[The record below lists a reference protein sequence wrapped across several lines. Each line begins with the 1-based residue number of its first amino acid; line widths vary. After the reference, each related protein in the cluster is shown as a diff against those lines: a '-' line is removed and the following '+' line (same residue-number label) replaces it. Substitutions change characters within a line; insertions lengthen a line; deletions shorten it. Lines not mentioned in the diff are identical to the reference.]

1 VKREIILAAVMLI
14 SSRAYTM
21 EYSYRIVGS
30 NSILI
35 DASGDIERDEDV
47 IFATWYTSLPN
58 DVTNH
63 SIDEFI
69 FNSPGGSVLGAVKL
83 SAQIGQFHFNTGV
96 AAGGECTSAC
106 ILPYVLGQQKS
117 IALDARI
124 GVHEAANEEALE
136 GDTQAQANSIMV
148 TKLMADALAEENVPS
163 SIIYKMLMTPPTS
176 IYWLTADDLAAW
188 NVNIITADA
197 PQTQPAAPQAIE
209 VPRTQPAAPQAIEV
223 PQAHPAAPQAIEVPQ
238 TPRKVEYRYMQWAC
252 QIAGTNTFY
261 YVTYDRAD
269 LSNIQAYVGSKPR
282 PAHFSHLGDSDVID
296 IDHLRIILSSHPDT
310 DPSQVIHLDEN
321 NRQEIIYCSPS
332 KYWS

>member
-1 VKREIILAAVMLI
+1 MKREIILAIVMLI

-21 EYSYRIVGS
+21 EYSYRVVGS

-35 DASGDIERDEDV
+35 DASGDIERDEDI

-58 DVTNH
+58 DMANR
-63 SIDEFI
+63 SIDSFV

-83 SAQIGQFHFNTGV
+83 SAQIEHFRFNTGV

-106 ILPYVLGQQKS
+106 ILLYALGQEKS
-117 IALDARI
+117 IAFDARI
-124 GVHEAANEEALE
+124 GVHEAANEEALK

-148 TKLMADALAEENVPS
+148 TKLMADALTNENVPS
-163 SIIYKMLMTPPTS
+163 TIIYKMLMTPPTS
-176 IYWLTADDLAAW
+176 VYWLTADDLAAW

-197 PQTQPAAPQAIE
+197 PQTQPAAPQTIE
-209 VPRTQPAAPQAIEV
+209 VPRTQPAVPQAIEV
-223 PQAHPAAPQAIEVPQ
+223 PQA
-238 TPRKVEYRYMQWAC
+238 PRQVEYRYMQWAC

-282 PAHFSHLGDSDVID
+282 PARFSRLGDSDVID
-296 IDHLRIILSSHPDT
+296 IDSLSIIISSHPGT
-310 DPSQVIHLDEN
+310 NPSQAIHLDES
-321 NRQEIIYCSPS
+321 NRQEIIYCNPS
-332 KYWS
+332 KYWN